1 MSSSSTTKTE
11 APAAISKE
19 NAEAKIEIYRLSNY
33 RSDVLTTFI
42 KHNEKVRN
50 SLPKST
56 RSKVG
61 IVSHIESLL
70 EKNILVIVPPQCTSI
85 YSDFP
90 NATSIQVIKNVIYDY
105 DDPHG
110 DNDDGSAAASSIQTS
125 TVDLLLEDCVR
136 GKQGI
141 CYLVDNAPDDAKKL
155 QKKYGRSILFVFNF

>member
-11 APAAISKE
+11 ALAISKE
-19 NAEAKIEIYRLSNY
+19 NVEAKIEIYRLSNY
-33 RSDVLTTFI
+33 RTDVLTTFI

-56 RSKVG
+56 RSKAG

-70 EKNILVIVPPQCTSI
+70 EKNIIVIVPPQCTSI

-90 NATSIQVIKNVIYDY
+90 NAKSIQVIKNVIYDY

-125 TVDLLLEDCVR
+125 TIDLQLEDCVR

-141 CYLVDNAPDDAKKL
+141 CYFIDNAPDDAKKL
-155 QKKYGRSILFVFNF
+155 QIKYGQSILFVFNF